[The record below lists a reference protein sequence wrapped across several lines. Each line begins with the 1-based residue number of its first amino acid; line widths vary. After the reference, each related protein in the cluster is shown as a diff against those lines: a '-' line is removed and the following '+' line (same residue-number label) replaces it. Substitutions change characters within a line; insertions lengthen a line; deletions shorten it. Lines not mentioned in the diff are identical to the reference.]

1 MLHYCS
7 KGYWVPMWQS
17 PFTSHLS
24 FSAFGLLAVQFV
36 PQHMPQRPECPELS
50 HRGSNTS
57 STPGRNGRAAQIKS
71 ETLGDTLAKNP
82 GVFTHFVR
90 TTVFLPSW
98 QANASQNEYYGAGF
112 LYSTTYIAP
121 FIRTGIVRNFAGN
134 LGKTHVNTREYHRSP
149 R

>member
-1 MLHYCS
+1 VLHYCS
-7 KGYWVPMWQS
+7 KGYCVPMWQS

-24 FSAFGLLAVQFV
+24 FSTFGLLAVQFV
-36 PQHMPQRPECPELS
+36 PQHIQYYLIQPSDLMPQRPECPELS
-50 HRGSNTS
+50 HRGSSTS

-98 QANASQNEYYGAGF
+98 PANASQNKYYGAGF

-121 FIRTGIVRNFAGN
+121 FIRTGIVRNFPET
-134 LGKTHVNTREYHRSP
+134 LEKHM
-149 R
+149 